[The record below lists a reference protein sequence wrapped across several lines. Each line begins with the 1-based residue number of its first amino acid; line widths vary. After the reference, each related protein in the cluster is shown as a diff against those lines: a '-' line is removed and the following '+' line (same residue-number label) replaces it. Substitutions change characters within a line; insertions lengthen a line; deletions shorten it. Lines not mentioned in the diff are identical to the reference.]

1 MRRRRATLVL
11 TAFTFIAAALAPAA
25 ASAQMHDEEF
35 LPGEGAFGTKPL
47 NLLGTTQVT
56 SREGDESFPAKP
68 DLVADVA
75 VDPDGEVAYLAH
87 WGEPTCAENSEGG
100 GKDTPDAG
108 VWVIDISNVES
119 LTAVDTVEEAF
130 DFPVITFI
138 PHSQDSRPG
147 EGMQVLDI
155 DTKWFTGEVLVMN
168 NEQCGKNG
176 KGGVSLYDVSDPAKP
191 RKLSEHFGDRNPGDV
206 NEIHSAFAWQ
216 DPETGRAY
224 VVMTDNAEATDVD
237 ILDIT
242 NPHRPRLIADLNLND
257 YCEPALGRID
267 QPEIG
272 VTESSLHD
280 MIVKQINGEWIMLLS
295 YWDGG
300 FVTLNVDD
308 PANPDCL
315 DDTDYMAVDPELA
328 DLTNTEVPAESRDL
342 PPEGN
347 AHQAEYTMDN
357 RFFIGTDEDFSPY
370 RATFTLE
377 DGTEFFAGEF
387 GWTVPLI
394 DQPNDPATP
403 EDETGVVSGIT
414 VFGGYGCPESTED
427 VPTAEEIRAQ
437 EGLSEDAEV
446 ILVLERGP
454 VGDPDAPYEAC
465 FFSQKVEFAQNLG
478 YDAVIIANHH
488 VGAQGGDAPDAHFCG
503 SLGHQFTPTIPG
515 VCVGHRAMHEIFG
528 VAEGYE
534 LDYSNPEPE
543 IGAVGQT
550 VTLEAVFDGWGYVH
564 LYDAVTG
571 AELDTY
577 AIDEAHDPAMAFGFG
592 DFTVHEVAT
601 DPAEG
606 RESIAYISY
615 YSGGMRVV
623 QIQCGGQPY
632 DTDNPPADTSTCE
645 LVELGGYLD
654 PEGNDFWGVEAFV
667 GDDGRTYVLGSD
679 MDYGLWVFVDP

>member
-1 MRRRRATLVL
+1 MRRRRTGLVL
-11 TAFTFIAAALAPAA
+11 AGFVLIAVAMLPAPA
-25 ASAQMHDEEF
+25 SGQMHEGF
-35 LPGEGAFGTKPL
+35 LPGPGAFGEKPL

-56 SREGDESFPAKP
+56 SRDTKP

-75 VDPDGEVAYLAH
+75 VDPDGEVAYLAN
-87 WGEPTCAENSEGG
+87 WGEPDCAANPESGL
-100 GKDTPDAG
+100 PDAG

-119 LTAVDTVEEAF
+119 LAEVDTVEEAF
-130 DFPVITFI
+130 EFPIITFI

-155 DTKWFTGEVLVMN
+155 DTRWFSGEMLVMN

-176 KGGVSLYDVSDPAKP
+176 KGGVSLYDVTDPAKP

-206 NEIHSAFAWQ
+206 NDIHSAFAWQ
-216 DPETGRAY
+216 DPATGRAY

-242 NPHRPRLIADLNLND
+242 NPHRPRLIADLNLNE

-280 MIVKQINGEWIMLLS
+280 MIVKQIGGEWIMLLS

-308 PANPDCL
+308 PANPVCL
-315 DDTDYMAVDPELA
+315 DDTDYANPDPEL
-328 DLTNTEVPAESRDL
+328 LESAGIAL

-347 AHQAEYTMDN
+347 AHQAEFTLDN

-370 RATFTLE
+370 RAIFTIDTGGPGVAGE
-377 DGTEFFAGEF
+377 YPAGEF
-387 GWTVPLI
+387 GWTEPIV
-394 DQPNDPATP
+394 DQP
-403 EDETGVVSGIT
+403 GQQVSGVT
-414 VFGGYGCPESTED
+414 VYGGYGCPQSTED
-427 VPTAEEIRAQ
+427 VPTADEVRARP
-437 EGLSEDAEV
+437 EVPDDATL
-446 ILVLERGP
+446 ILVLQRGP
-454 VGDPDAPYEAC
+454 VEDPSANYEAC
-465 FFSQKVEFAQNLG
+465 FFSEKVEFAQNLG
-478 YDAVIIANHH
+478 YDAAIVANHH
-488 VGAQGGDAPDAHFCG
+488 VGAQAGDAPDAQFCG
-503 SLGHQFTPTIPG
+503 SQGHVFTPTIPA
-515 VCVGHRAMHEIFG
+515 VCIGHRAMHLLFG
-528 VAEGYE
+528 DEP
-534 LDYSNPEPE
+534 DYSVPYTGTEPA
-543 IGAVGQT
+543 IGAVGEQ
-550 VTLEAVFDGWGYVH
+550 VTMEAAFDGWGYVH
-564 LYDAVTG
+564 LFDAATG

-577 AIDEAHDPAMAFGFG
+577 AIDEAHDEEMAFGHG

-601 DPAEG
+601 DPQN
-606 RESIAYISY
+606 ESLVYISY

-623 QIQCGGQPY
+623 QIQCGGVPY
-632 DTDNPPADTSTCE
+632 DRDNPPADTSTCE

-654 PEGNDFWGVEAFV
+654 PNGNDFWGVEAFV

>member
-1 MRRRRATLVL
+1 MRRRRAALVL
-11 TAFTFIAAALAPAA
+11 TAFTFIAAAMLPAA
-25 ASAQMHDEEF
+25 ANGQMSEEF
-35 LPGEGAFGTKPL
+35 LPGPGAFGDKPL

-56 SREGDESFPAKP
+56 SRATKP

-108 VWVIDISNVES
+108 VWVIDISNVED
-119 LTAVDTVEEAF
+119 LAEVDLLKDAF
-130 DFPVITFI
+130 SFPIITFI

-155 DTKWFTGEVLVMN
+155 DTKWFAGEMLVMN

-176 KGGVSLYDVSDPAKP
+176 KGGVSLYDVTDPAKP

-216 DPETGRAY
+216 DPVTGRAY
-224 VVMTDNAEATDVD
+224 VVMTDNVEATDVD

-242 NPHRPRLIADLNLND
+242 NPRRPRLVADLNLND

-267 QPEIG
+267 QPDIG

-308 PANPDCL
+308 PANPVCL
-315 DDTDYMAVDPELA
+315 DDTDFTNPDPEL
-328 DLTNTEVPAESRDL
+328 LESANITL

-347 AHQAEYTMDN
+347 AHQAEYTIDN

-370 RATFTLE
+370 RSIFTIDTGANAGE
-377 DGTEFFAGEF
+377 YPAGEF
-387 GWTVPLI
+387 GWTVPI
-394 DQPNDPATP
+394 VQDP
-403 EDETGVVSGIT
+403 DKQISGVT
-414 VFGGYGCPESTED
+414 VFGGYGCPQSTET
-427 VPTAEEIRAQ
+427 VPTADQIRQQ
-437 EGLSEDAEV
+437 EGIPATTDL

-454 VGDPDAPYEAC
+454 VGDPDANYEAC
-465 FFSQKVEFAQNLG
+465 FFSEKVEFAQNLG
-478 YDAVIIANHH
+478 YDAAIVANHH
-488 VGAQGGDAPDAHFCG
+488 TGAQGGDAPDAQFCG
-503 SLGHQFTPTIPG
+503 SQGHVFTPTISA
-515 VCVGHRAMHEIFG
+515 VCIGHRAMHLLFG
-528 VAEGYE
+528 VAEDYS
-534 LDYSNPEPE
+534 LDYSGPEPE
-543 IGAVGQT
+543 IGAVGET
-550 VTLEAVFDGWGYVH
+550 VTMKAAYDGWGYVH
-564 LYDAVTG
+564 LYDAATG
-571 AELDTY
+571 LELDTY
-577 AIDEAHDPAMAFGFG
+577 AIAEAHDEKMAFGHG

-601 DPAEG
+601 DPQDA
-606 RESIAYISY
+606 SLAYLSY

-623 QIQCGGQPY
+623 QIQCGGVPY
-632 DTDNPPADTSTCE
+632 DPENPPASTSTCE

-654 PEGNDFWGVEAFV
+654 PNGNDFWGVEAFI